1 MFLDGFTAG
10 ATHTGVTETAEGYH
24 SFTSAACRL
33 PAVSSIMLTSDG
45 VGIGGTSIA
54 SDMIDTGTGIVGVAM
69 RSRDSSAMHNSAA
82 RSRNAETV
90 LQRGAQFTHGVPDA
104 KGVFTENTA
113 SNWFDAGVV
122 TMDASTVADYAAKH
136 AGEGF
141 LTEAQCGNFE
151 TDGKLSTL
159 GYADVVGAGTL
170 GGTAEVTG
178 GIAGLECMNGK
189 LHSGANLERR
199 LIDVSVASY
208 ALPFRH
214 PSSRRP
220 SWPTSPMSTIVV
232 ENPPH
237 DKASSFMPDLSA

>member
-1 MFLDGFTAG
+1 
-10 ATHTGVTETAEGYH
+10 
-24 SFTSAACRL
+24 
-33 PAVSSIMLTSDG
+33 MLTSDG

-82 RSRNAETV
+82 RSRNTETV
-90 LQRGAQFTHGVPDA
+90 LQRGAHFTHGVPDPH
-104 KGVFTENTA
+104 GVFTENTA
-113 SNWFDAGVV
+113 SNWYDAGVV
-122 TMDASTVADYAAKH
+122 TMDARTVADYAAKH

-159 GYADVVGAGTL
+159 GYADVVGAGTF
-170 GGTAEVTG
+170 GGTPKVSG
-178 GIAGLECMNGK
+178 GIAALECMNGK
-189 LHSGANLERR
+189 LHSGVNLERR

-220 SWPTSPMSTIVV
+220 SWPTSPPVRVLRRAQGLAAVQPQAQKV
-232 ENPPH
+232 E
-237 DKASSFMPDLSA
+237 DRRGSGGDELGSAGRGRVYRSHVAVEQPGFCATKVDVS